1 MTPELTE
8 TIELIVAG
16 LSLLITVVMI
26 VCLWVLTKRNLK
38 LIDQI
43 KFKNERLKSNSNLL
57 KIFAKELASRWDY
70 ESKLREQI
78 RQFREEVDEYRFVM
92 AISDDISAEMQKEIE
107 ALTLERDTLKAKLN
121 HKKRPQ
127 NANT

>member
-1 MTPELTE
+1 MTPELKE
-8 TIELIVAG
+8 TIGLIVAG
-16 LSLLITVVMI
+16 ISLLITVVMI

-38 LIDQI
+38 LRDQI
-43 KFKNERLKSNSNLL
+43 KFKNERLKSSNDLL
-57 KIFAKELASRWDY
+57 KIFAKELASRLDY

-78 RQFREEVDEYRFVM
+78 RQFRKEVDEYRFVM
-92 AISDDISAEMQKEIE
+92 RISDDISAEMQREI
-107 ALTLERDTLKAKLN
+107 DTLKAKLN